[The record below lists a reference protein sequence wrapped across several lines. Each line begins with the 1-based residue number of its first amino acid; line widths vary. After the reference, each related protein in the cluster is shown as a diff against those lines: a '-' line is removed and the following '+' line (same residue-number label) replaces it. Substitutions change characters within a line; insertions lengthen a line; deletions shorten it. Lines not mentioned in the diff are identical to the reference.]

1 MNNMIILLEK
11 QIKEFQ
17 KDINLQN
24 NNKNYNELRKILNN
38 KEEEIKKYINEINIL
53 NEEKTKLY
61 EDNSK
66 MFNDIAYLQKKLIQF
81 SKNKKIISEEKFNGS
96 YNESN
101 YSLLN
106 NDLNNIN
113 KIKDEKSN
121 LNNNEYINTYSNEEN
136 SFNNFNDF

>member
-1 MNNMIILLEK
+1 
-11 QIKEFQ
+11 
-17 KDINLQN
+17 
-24 NNKNYNELRKILNN
+24 
-38 KEEEIKKYINEINIL
+38 
-53 NEEKTKLY
+53 
-61 EDNSK
+61 